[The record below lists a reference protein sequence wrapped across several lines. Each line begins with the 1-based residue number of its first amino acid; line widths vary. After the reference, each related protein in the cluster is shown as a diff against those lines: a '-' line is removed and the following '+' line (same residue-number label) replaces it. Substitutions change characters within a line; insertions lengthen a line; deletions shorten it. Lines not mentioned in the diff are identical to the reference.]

1 MYIFI
6 IYLKLYW
13 KQEKTSDCE
22 NPSHMQYFTYN
33 SVIWESL
40 TSTHEE
46 KKLLLF
52 AYFRRFFLTREVR
65 HNKYVLTRNFF
76 LLPLLQ
82 LEFRLSVWLIAN
94 HKKNTNFIFISQT
107 YWHIGIITI
116 VKNLIY
122 FFLCI
127 SIWNVRRRYASIYM
141 GVEYIHVYYT

>member
-94 HKKNTNFIFISQT
+94 HKKKHQ
-107 YWHIGIITI
+107 
-116 VKNLIY
+116 L
-122 FFLCI
+122 
-127 SIWNVRRRYASIYM
+127 
-141 GVEYIHVYYT
+141 YIHITDILTHWHYYNRKEFNFFFVFLYEMWEEGTRQYT